1 VAKVT
6 PPVTLPMSLIVGI
19 VVSLLVLT
27 LPAKVGGDH
36 RAVRTS
42 RATEQPLPQ
51 EQEGAVEQHEQQE
64 EKNEQQQQQQQ
75 RQQQQ
80 QQQQQQP
87 SQSGAPE
94 AGGNGAAGSRL
105 FVASREELLELLREE
120 KERQRLP
127 VGDEG
132 TIKKTFIDPVMGLMS
147 SDLKP
152 VIGGEDHSGSGIV
165 LGLAWTKEAVGHR
178 YIQEAAPNRIDLKLR
193 ATGSNYAYADA
204 LARMD
209 VRNLGGLPFS
219 VAFEGEY
226 KRHPREPFFG
236 IGQGSL
242 LENRTTYRFESSRAG
257 ATLWWDA
264 PKGFRVGSAV
274 DVIGMS
280 QGAGNDNDYP
290 TTGRLFTAEA
300 LPGLGSAPTFFRFGG
315 FADFDWRDAEDYPQA
330 GGYYALRIY
339 DYNDSNLDSFD
350 FRSYEIEAQ
359 QYFPFLHKHRV
370 IALRFLGE
378 LTNADNPDRVPFFLW
393 PTLGGGK
400 DLRGFRTFRFRDFNK
415 MLMQAEYRW
424 KAWMGLDMALFFD
437 AGKVFPHRGGFDFDD
452 LETAYGI
459 GFRFNTGEALFL
471 RADIAYSSEG
481 LKPHFSLSH
490 VF

>member
-1 VAKVT
+1 VT
-6 PPVTLPMSLIVGI
+6 PPATLQ
-19 VVSLLVLT
+19 VSLFVGKVVAVLVLAV
-27 LPAKVGGDH
+27 PAS
-36 RAVRTS
+36 A
-42 RATEQPLPQ
+42 
-51 EQEGAVEQHEQQE
+51 EQQQAE
-64 EKNEQQQQQQQ
+64 QDEPQQQQQQQ
-75 RQQQQ
+75 RQQLQQ
-80 QQQQQQP
+80 
-87 SQSGAPE
+87 SQNAFPE
-94 AGGNGAAGSRL
+94 AGGNGAEGSRL
-105 FVASREELLELLREE
+105 FVASRVELLELLREE

-127 VGDEG
+127 PVEDEG
-132 TIKKTFIDPVMGLMS
+132 SLKEKFIDPAMGLMS

-165 LGLAWTKEAVGHR
+165 LGLEWTKEAVGHR
-178 YIQEAAPNRIDLKLR
+178 YVQEAAPNRIDLKLR

-226 KRHPREPFFG
+226 ERHPREPFFG

-242 LENRTTYRFESSRAG
+242 VEDRTTYRFESSRAG
-257 ATLWWDA
+257 ASLWWDA
-264 PKGFRVGSAV
+264 PKGFRAGSAV

-280 QGAGNDNDYP
+280 QGEGNDNDYP
-290 TTGRLFTAEA
+290 TTGRLFTAAA
-300 LPGLGSAPTFFRFGG
+300 LPGLGLAPTFFRFGG

-339 DYNDSNLDSFD
+339 DYNDTNLDSFD

-437 AGKVFPHRGGFDFDD
+437 AGKVFPHRGHFDFDD